1 MSLWQSLLA
10 ALSFMTRLAPTPRGE
25 VKDFYRTVPLFPVV
39 GLILGALLAAPFAL
53 GLLAGR
59 PYVAAWLLAAA
70 NLYLTRGLHYDGFSD
85 LFDAWGSLASKE
97 RFFEIMKDSRVGAF
111 GALGLIFGVAG
122 QIVLFAA
129 LLSSGNYGAIVWG
142 CVFGR
147 GLCVL
152 LMRLGRAHLRPGL
165 GSMFLPGAT
174 GGALFAAMSLTLV
187 FGLSL
192 VDARTLVLSLLCGAP
207 GLVALLG
214 LARKNE
220 GLNGDFL
227 GACIV
232 YGELAACLAAVL

>member
-1 MSLWQSLLA
+1 
-10 ALSFMTRLAPTPRGE
+10 MTRLVPAPKD
-25 VKDFYRTVPLFPVV
+25 VLKDFYKTVPFFPIV
-39 GLILGALLAAPFAL
+39 GLILGAVLTAPFAL
-53 GLLAGR
+53 GLLKDK

-70 NLYLTRGLHYDGFSD
+70 NLYLTRGLHYDGLAD
-85 LFDAWGSLASKE
+85 LFDAWGSLAEKD
-97 RFFEIMKDSRVGAF
+97 RFFAIMKDSRVGAF

-129 LLSSGNYGAIVWG
+129 LLAAGDFGVIVWA

-152 LMRLGRAHLRPGL
+152 LMRLGKAYLRPGM
-165 GSMFLPGAT
+165 GAMFLPGAT
-174 GGALFAAMSLTLV
+174 GGALAIAMVLTIALGLALAGSSVV
-187 FGLSL
+187 FLS
-192 VDARTLVLSLLCGAP
+192 ALCAAP
-207 GLVALLG
+207 GLLALLG